1 MSDLYQKIKGKIEI
15 LRGCIFVILNERV
28 QSEIGKVSRYFP
40 ISVRAVPVGFFL
52 LYVTKC

>member
-1 MSDLYQKIKGKIEI
+1 MSDLYRKIKGKIEI
-15 LRGCIFVILNERV
+15 LRGCIFVILNERI

-52 LYVTKC
+52 Y